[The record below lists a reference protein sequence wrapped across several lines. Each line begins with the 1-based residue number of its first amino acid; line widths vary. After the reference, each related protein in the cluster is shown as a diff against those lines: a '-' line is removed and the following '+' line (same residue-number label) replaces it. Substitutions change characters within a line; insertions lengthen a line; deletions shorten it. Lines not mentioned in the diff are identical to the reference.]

1 MSINK
6 DKNKLHVAVVM
17 LLFAVILA
25 PFLFIDIST
34 AMLVEYV
41 ETGNWIGHIVYIL
54 LLIVSV
60 VVAPFTMPLFFISGG
75 IFGVQVAA
83 VYNVIG
89 WSIGAVIAF
98 SIARY
103 FNKGILSRF
112 VLLKKI
118 KTYEQKIP
126 PNTEFL
132 SLVLLRMVLPVDIL
146 SYALGFFS
154 NISFVRYA
162 LSTVIGIT
170 PFAVIFAYGGD
181 ALLNGRYIVLFALIL
196 LVLIA
201 FGVGLRILNKKK

>member
-181 ALLNGRYIVLFALIL
+181 ALLNGRYIVLLALIL